1 MRLERLEIGSWILG
15 SGSKTHTVR
24 KQLKYTLNKGGNQG
38 IYRTIIK
45 AIWRSRSERDC
56 CSVDREAKKKLET
69 IN

>member
-1 MRLERLEIGSWILG
+1 MGSWILG

-45 AIWRSRSERDC
+45 AIWSSRSERDC
-56 CSVDREAKKKLET
+56 CSVYREAK
-69 IN
+69 